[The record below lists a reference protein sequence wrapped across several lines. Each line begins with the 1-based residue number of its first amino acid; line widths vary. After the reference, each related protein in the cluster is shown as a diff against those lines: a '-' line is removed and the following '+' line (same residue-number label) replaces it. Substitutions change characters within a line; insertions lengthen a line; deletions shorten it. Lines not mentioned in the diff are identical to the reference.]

1 MTILSYPDF
10 LQTTSRILLESQN
23 VPRHNAILLIEF
35 ERLPELDGVLGYRVV
50 DDLVGQAAGMI
61 RHALNPQDIVGTVG
75 RYQITCLLTD
85 LLTDEHASLAA
96 SKIMRVLAQPLLL
109 NEHRINLFSRIGIAI
124 KHSCNSCI
132 DQLMRTANLAL
143 HGARAEREPV
153 KLLVEQSTDSQPMG
167 IDLLS
172 DLEVAI
178 EAGEIFL
185 VYQPKFD
192 IACGR
197 ITSTEALLRWTH
209 PQQGAIRP
217 DKLIQLV
224 ESTPLMTKL
233 TLWIMNTALRQCSE
247 YRRSGLDAGVSINF
261 SAEDLRDPELAD
273 LVLQS
278 LALWQVPAEV
288 ITIELTETAVM
299 EDDAH
304 ALQVLHKFK
313 EIGLKL
319 SMDDFG
325 TGYSSMA
332 RLLQVPLDEIKI
344 DMLFVRNMLKSRMH
358 ERIVDTMINLGHQL
372 DLHVVAEGVEDEA
385 TYARLQELGC
395 DTIQG
400 YLIGKGMPLPELI
413 QTARNQILPP
423 ATSEKQ
429 ASSGG

>member
-1 MTILSYPDF
+1 MTILSYQDF
-10 LQTTSRILLESQN
+10 LQTVSHILLTPQST
-23 VPRHNAILLIEF
+23 PGHSAMLMIEF
-35 ERLPELDGVLGYRVV
+35 ERLAEMDGVLGYRVV
-50 DDLVGQAAGMI
+50 DDIVNQAAGAI
-61 RHALNPQDIVGTVG
+61 RQALNPKDIVGMTG
-75 RYQITCLLTD
+75 RHQVACLLLN
-85 LLTDEHASLAA
+85 LLTDEHALLAA
-96 SKIMRVLAQPLLL
+96 HKLLRTMSQPVLL
-109 NEHRINLFSRIGIAI
+109 NGYRINLFCRIGIAV
-124 KHSCNSCI
+124 KHPCNHCT
-132 DQLMRTANLAL
+132 DQLMRTANHAL
-143 HGARAEREPV
+143 HSARREHNPI
-153 KLLVEQSTDSQPMG
+153 KLLIEQGEDAQPLG

-178 EAGEIFL
+178 EEGDIFL

-217 DKLIQLV
+217 DKMIQLV

-233 TLWIMNTALRQCSE
+233 TLWIMNTALRQCAE
-247 YRRSGLDAGVSINF
+247 YRRSGLNAGVSINF
-261 SAEDLRDPELAD
+261 SAEDLRDPELTE
-273 LVLQS
+273 LVMQG

-288 ITIELTETAVM
+288 VTIELTETAVM
-299 EDDAH
+299 ENDTH
-304 ALQVLHKFK
+304 ALQVLRQLK

-344 DMLFVRNMLKSRMH
+344 DMLFVRNMLNSRMH

-372 DLHVVAEGVEDEA
+372 GLHVVAEGVEDEA
-385 TYARLQELGC
+385 TYARLRELGC

-400 YLIGKGMPLPELI
+400 YLIGRGMLLPELLKTAHN
-413 QTARNQILPP
+413 QTSPLTPV
-423 ATSEKQ
+423 EKLV
-429 ASSGG
+429 SSGG